1 MKSNRMRYNTREV
14 NSYTVIELQG
24 EVDLSCS
31 PEASQQILDNLT
43 QKKHLLV
50 DLSAVTYID
59 SSGVASLVEGYQT
72 AKKQGVNFGL
82 VSVSEPAMNVLQLAR
97 LDKVFPIH
105 ANVEERLL
113 EDG

>member
-1 MKSNRMRYNTREV
+1 MKYNTKEV
-14 NSYTVIELQG
+14 NPYTVIELHG

-31 PEASQQILDNLT
+31 PEARKQILDSLS

-82 VSVSEPAMNVLQLAR
+82 VSVSESAMNVLQLAR

-105 ANVEERLL
+105 ASVEERLL